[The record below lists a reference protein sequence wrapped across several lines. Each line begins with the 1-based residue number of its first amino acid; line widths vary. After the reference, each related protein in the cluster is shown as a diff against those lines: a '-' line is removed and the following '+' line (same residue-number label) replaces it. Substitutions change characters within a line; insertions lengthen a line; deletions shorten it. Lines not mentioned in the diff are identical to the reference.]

1 MPRKDFNDKRSV
13 EKQKDLPKMGKKTR
27 KALKK
32 SKQETQKALD
42 NHRLGWETRDGK
54 QL

>member
-1 MPRKDFNDKRSV
+1 MPRKDFDDKRSS
-13 EKQKDLPKMGKKTR
+13 KKKDDLSTLDKKSR

-42 NHRLGWETRDGK
+42 NHRLGWTTRDGEK
-54 QL
+54 L